1 MERREE
7 EQQKRDDSR
16 FNQTLKNVQGFLKGR
31 SIPGKVLL
39 TRRPDPTPEPI
50 SPTYHRSLSENDAGR
65 NERSDNPVEVEDNN
79 SSKKQ
84 DNTYAGKLR
93 SNSSSGE
100 QLAKQVQ
107 NLKIGGRSS
116 DHARVMKFNKV
127 LSETTVILEKL
138 RELAWSGV
146 PHYMRPDVWRLLL
159 GYAPPNSD
167 RREAVLRRKRLEY
180 LESVGQF
187 YDLPDSERS
196 DDEINMLRQIA
207 VDCPRTVPDVSFFQ
221 QAQVQKSLERIL
233 YTWAIRHPASDVDS
247 WSMSDLS
254 AAKVSD
260 VEADCYWCLTKLLDG
275 MQDHYTFA
283 QPGIQRLVFKLKELV
298 RRIDEPVAR
307 HMEEQGLEFLQF
319 AFRWYNCLLI
329 REIPFSLINR
339 LWDTYLAEGDALP
352 DFLVYIYASFLLT
365 WSDELK
371 KLDFQE
377 MVMFLQHLP
386 TQTWTDQE
394 LEMVLSRA
402 YMWHSCLVH
411 RFLLFIIWLS
421 SFQDVAAAHYETNE
435 HTSKSTTAELA
446 NPPGIGVSGPIQVSP
461 SVIPKYTSPALPW
474 TPPMYPT
481 FPDTYE
487 PKLTGKCTADFQAI
501 SSIINT
507 AASDCS
513 QPFAALVGNV
523 ICCPQFVSLLHIFQG
538 QHDVKSDKLVLP
550 DAVATDCFSDIVSIL
565 VSKRANMTIPELC
578 SVTSSNLTGG
588 SCPVQDVATFE
599 KVVNSSKLLDA
610 CRTVDPLK
618 ECCRP
623 VCQGAIMEAS
633 LIISGHQTNGDKIPL
648 GGSNNVNALNDCKNV
663 VFSYISRKLEADKAN
678 TAFRIL
684 SSCKV
689 NKACPLEFKEP
700 TEVIKA
706 CRNVAAPSP
715 SCCSS
720 LNAYISGIRNQMLI
734 TNKQAIVCATVIG
747 SMLRKGGV
755 MTNIYELCDVDLKDF
770 SVQGCLLRSYPADL
784 IFDNTT
790 GYSFTCDLT
799 DNIAAPW
806 PSSSSMSSLSLCA
819 PEMSLPALPTS
830 QTLRNHGFRGG
841 GAFGA
846 LRLIIILVFMLYG
859 VTIIHNLSFCSFNS
873 IIIERKQR
881 LHLSSFVT
889 LPPTFSVQPRF
900 CARTTNK
907 QFVAV
912 CAAPSDVET
921 SSKDES
927 VLITTVET
935 GNSNEVKVHVEV
947 SGEKTQTV
955 FNTVFEKMVAA
966 AQPIPGF
973 RRVKGGKTPNIPREI
988 LLEILGYSK
997 VYRQV
1002 IKKLINSSIEDYV
1015 KQEDLKVGKELSVE
1029 QSYEDLE
1036 ETFEPGESFS
1046 FDATIKLQEAS

>member
-1 MERREE
+1 MV
-7 EQQKRDDSR
+7 K
-16 FNQTLKNVQGFLKGR
+16 F
-31 SIPGKVLL
+31 
-39 TRRPDPTPEPI
+39 
-50 SPTYHRSLSENDAGR
+50 
-65 NERSDNPVEVEDNN
+65 
-79 SSKKQ
+79 
-84 DNTYAGKLR
+84 
-93 SNSSSGE
+93 SG
-100 QLAKQVQ
+100 
-107 NLKIGGRSS
+107 
-116 DHARVMKFNKV
+116 
-127 LSETTVILEKL
+127 
-138 RELAWSGV
+138 
-146 PHYMRPDVWRLLL
+146 
-159 GYAPPNSD
+159 
-167 RREAVLRRKRLEY
+167 
-180 LESVGQF
+180 
-187 YDLPDSERS
+187 
-196 DDEINMLRQIA
+196 
-207 VDCPRTVPDVSFFQ
+207 
-221 QAQVQKSLERIL
+221 
-233 YTWAIRHPASDVDS
+233 
-247 WSMSDLS
+247 
-254 AAKVSD
+254 
-260 VEADCYWCLTKLLDG
+260 
-275 MQDHYTFA
+275 
-283 QPGIQRLVFKLKELV
+283 
-298 RRIDEPVAR
+298 
-307 HMEEQGLEFLQF
+307 
-319 AFRWYNCLLI
+319 
-329 REIPFSLINR
+329 
-339 LWDTYLAEGDALP
+339 
-352 DFLVYIYASFLLT
+352 
-365 WSDELK
+365 
-371 KLDFQE
+371 
-377 MVMFLQHLP
+377 
-386 TQTWTDQE
+386 
-394 LEMVLSRA
+394 
-402 YMWHSCLVH
+402 CLVH
-411 RFLLFIIWLS
+411 RLLLFIIWLS
-421 SFQDVAAAHYETNE
+421 TFQDVVAAAHYKANE

-461 SVIPKYTSPALPW
+461 SVIPKYTSPAIPW

-481 FPDTYE
+481 FPDTYK
-487 PKLTGKCTADFQAI
+487 PKLTGKCTADFQTL
-501 SSIINT
+501 SSIIDT

-538 QHDVKSDKLVLP
+538 QHDLKSDQLVLP

-565 VSKRANMTIPELC
+565 VSKRANMTIPALC

-588 SCPVQDVATFE
+588 SCPVQDVAGFE
-599 KVVNSSKLLDA
+599 KAVNSSKLLDA

-618 ECCRP
+618 ECCRL
-623 VCQGAIMEAS
+623 VCQGAILEAS
-633 LIISGHQTNGDKIPL
+633 LIISGHQTTVGE
-648 GGSNNVNALNDCKNV
+648 GSNNVNALNDCKNV
-663 VFSYISRKLEADKAN
+663 VFSYIARKLPADKAN

-689 NKACPLEFKEP
+689 NKACPLEIKEP

-734 TNKQAIVCATVIG
+734 TNKQAIVCATVMG

-770 SVQGCLLRSYPADL
+770 SVQAYGMQQGCLLRSYPADL

-846 LRLIIILVFMLYG
+846 LRLIIILVFMFSPLLLLLRTFSQSLRRTSTFYYTRVQG
-859 VTIIHNLSFCSFNS
+859 RRRSNVSNRHIASFVCDTMQTVIHNLPFCSFNS

-881 LHLSSFVT
+881 LQLSSSSVT
-889 LPPTFSVQPRF
+889 LPPTLSVQPRF
-900 CARTTNK
+900 FCTVARNK

-955 FNTVFEKMVAA
+955 FNAVFEKMVAA

-973 RRVKGGKTPNIPREI
+973 RRVKGGKTPDIPKEI

-1002 IKKLINSSIEDYV
+1002 IKKLINSAIEDYV